1 MYPRK
6 ANALFYEFEEIGSNR
21 QFGYASPADLVEKFP
36 GFYWNT
42 VSGHLEEG
50 MKYLSLTASGRQ
62 WIANLHNH
70 IFNAEH
76 YNWQMGPQ
84 I

>member
-1 MYPRK
+1 M
-6 ANALFYEFEEIGSNR
+6 
-21 QFGYASPADLVEKFP
+21 
-36 GFYWNT
+36 
-42 VSGHLEEG
+42 HLEEG

-76 YNWQMGPQ
+76 FNWQMGPQ

>member
-1 MYPRK
+1 
-6 ANALFYEFEEIGSNR
+6 
-21 QFGYASPADLVEKFP
+21 
-36 GFYWNT
+36 
-42 VSGHLEEG
+42 
-50 MKYLSLTASGRQ
+50 MKYLSLTASGPQ

-76 YNWQMGPQ
+76 FNWLMGPQ